1 MKLRGI
7 RALMMKRANIDAMDE
22 LESSIAARPEVVHPT
37 ERSPQRFDIVRNA
50 LQMPGVRPPMT
61 LRTAPHMLSSRRGIL
76 RSLREIAHNPAQPK
90 TQIEPKDLA
99 ALEQYAQSLGVEA
112 VGYAR
117 LPRHL
122 IFQNKAV
129 LYDNAIVL
137 VMEMDKTKI
146 EAAPGPKAGEAV
158 HETYHYLGDAAN
170 RLAGYLRK
178 RGYASHAGPPLNGLV
193 LYPPLAQ
200 LAGLGWRGRHG
211 MLITSQ
217 FGPRMR
223 LAAVYSSIQNLPF
236 FEGPNEHRWIE
247 GYCATCGQCIRR
259 CPTQAI
265 LEAPIE
271 RENGL
276 VKCVEV
282 DKCFPYFVETL
293 GCSVCIKVCPFN
305 RQGYDAIKARFL
317 QSG

>member
-1 MKLRGI
+1 
-7 RALMMKRANIDAMDE
+7 MDE
-22 LESSIAARPEVVHPT
+22 LESSIAARPDVVHPT
-37 ERSPQRFDIVRNA
+37 EHSPIRFDIVRNA
-50 LQMPGVRPPMT
+50 MQMPGVRPPIT
-61 LRTAPHMLSSRRGIL
+61 LRTAPHMLASKNGIL
-76 RSLREIAHNPAQPK
+76 RSLREIDRNPVQPK
-90 TQIEPKDLA
+90 TQIEPEALA
-99 ALEQYAQSLGVEA
+99 ALEKHAQSLGVTA
-112 VGYAR
+112 VGYAK

-122 IFQNKAV
+122 VFQHKAV

-137 VMEMDKTKI
+137 VMEMDKAKL

-170 RLAGYLRK
+170 HLARYLRK
-178 RGYASHAGPPLNGLV
+178 HGFASHAGPPLNGLV

-211 MLITSQ
+211 MLITPQ

-223 LAAVYSSIQNLPF
+223 LAAVYSSIQNLPT
-236 FEGPNEHRWIE
+236 FEGPNDHRWIE

-265 LEAPIE
+265 LETPVE

-276 VKCVEV
+276 VACIDTE
-282 DKCFPYFVETL
+282 KCFPYFVKTF

-305 RQGYDAIKARFL
+305 RVGYERVKRSIE
-317 QSG
+317 